1 MEDSHCNFI
10 GNEGFNVEQKFKTI
24 HIVID
29 SRDNKIVDLSI
40 LSMDFLLI
48 TLIVF
53 MTSTGETRTRKIL
66 PKREPEEDQQKQPRL
81 RAESIQTDASR
92 DVVGQRRR
100 SVGVV
105 ADRQSQ
111 SSRK

>member
-40 LSMDFLLI
+40 LSMDFFSNYLNCL
-48 TLIVF
+48 

-66 PKREPEEDQQKQPRL
+66 PEREPEEDQQK
-81 RAESIQTDASR
+81 
-92 DVVGQRRR
+92 
-100 SVGVV
+100 
-105 ADRQSQ
+105 
-111 SSRK
+111 